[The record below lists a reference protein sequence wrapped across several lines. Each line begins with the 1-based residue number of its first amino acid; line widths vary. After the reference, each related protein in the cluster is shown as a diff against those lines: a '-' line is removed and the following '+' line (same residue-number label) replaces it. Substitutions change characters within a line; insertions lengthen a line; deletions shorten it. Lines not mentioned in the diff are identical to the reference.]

1 MFERFLNE
9 YPSSVY
15 AEKVNDYLVEVYM
28 NTRSYEVALRSIE
41 KITHPSARILEAKQK
56 LLFRMGTQLFAQ
68 ADYRNAIDYFTRS
81 LQLGQYNQKT
91 KADAYYWRGESKYRL
106 ERYPEAANDMRL
118 YLEFAT
124 DKIHRSTDWLF
135 IAWDTVC
142 SSRNNIIPHAT
153 GLFAVCRTDGRRRLL

>member
-56 LLFRMGTQLFAQ
+56 LLSVWEHSCLRRPTIGMPL
-68 ADYRNAIDYFTRS
+68 II
-81 LQLGQYNQKT
+81 
-91 KADAYYWRGESKYRL
+91 
-106 ERYPEAANDMRL
+106 YP
-118 YLEFAT
+118 F
-124 DKIHRSTDWLF
+124 
-135 IAWDTVC
+135 
-142 SSRNNIIPHAT
+142 
-153 GLFAVCRTDGRRRLL
+153 FAVGPV

>member
-1 MFERFLNE
+1 
-9 YPSSVY
+9 
-15 AEKVNDYLVEVYM
+15 
-28 NTRSYEVALRSIE
+28 
-41 KITHPSARILEAKQK
+41 
-56 LLFRMGTQLFAQ
+56 MGTQLFAQ

-124 DKIHRSTDWLF
+124 DKNSQEYGLALYCLGYSLFKQKQYNSARDWF
-135 IAWDTVC
+135 VRC
-142 SSRNNIIPHAT
+142 VQN
-153 GLFAVCRTDGRRRLL
+153 GRTQEASVAGDAYNRIGDCYFMSAALKKPASNMRRLSSLLLRWEIIHCSRRVL